1 MPESHDNL
9 YSESVDLHRKFGG
22 KVEIRSKVPL
32 VNQHDLSLAYTPGVA
47 RVCELIAKDPSLA
60 WSLTIKKNTIGIVTD
75 GSAVLGLGNIG
86 PEAALPVMEGKAIL
100 FREFAGVDAIPLCL
114 ATQDVDE
121 IVTAVRAMAPGLGG
135 INLEDISAPRCFE
148 VEKRLQDLGIPVFH
162 DDQHGTAIVVQAAL
176 INAARALKRPFPS
189 LNVVVSGAGAA
200 GRAIAHL
207 LTCFTED
214 DAIGLACTAI
224 KDVVVCDSKGAIYA
238 GRPGNTEAKEM
249 LAQKTNR
256 SKKSGT
262 LPEMLKGANVFV
274 GVSRGDIL
282 KKEDIEGMAE
292 DPIVLALAN
301 PVPEIH
307 PEIALEAGAAI
318 VGTGRS
324 DYPNQVNNV
333 LAFPGIFRG
342 ALDVRAP
349 RITYGMKLAA
359 AQALADSVENP
370 TRELILPNALD
381 RSVGPRV
388 AKAVAKAWTDYLRL
402 KAMED

>member
-1 MPESHDNL
+1 MSDSREDT
-9 YSESVDLHRKFGG
+9 YTESVEMHRKYGG

-32 VNQHDLSLAYTPGVA
+32 ENQHDLSLAYTPGVA

-60 WSLTIKKNTIGIVTD
+60 RELTIKKNTIGIVTD

-100 FREFAGVDAIPLCL
+100 FREFAQVDAIPLCL
-114 ATQDVDE
+114 GTQNVDE
-121 IVTAVRAMAPGLGG
+121 IVTAVKAMAPGLGG
-135 INLEDISAPRCFE
+135 INLEDIAAPRCFE
-148 VEKRLQDLGIPVFH
+148 IEAQLQDLGIPVFH

-176 INAARALKRPFPS
+176 INAARALNKPYTS
-189 LNVVVSGAGAA
+189 LEVVISGAGAA

-207 LTCFTED
+207 LTCFTEED
-214 DAIGLACTAI
+214 SVGLSCTAI

-238 GRPGNTEAKEM
+238 GREGNSDVKES

-256 SKKSGT
+256 AGKKGS
-262 LPEMLKGANVFV
+262 LKDVLKGANVFI
-274 GVSRGDIL
+274 GVSKGNIL
-282 KKEDIEGMAE
+282 DKEAIESMAD

-301 PVPEIH
+301 PTPEVH
-307 PEIALEAGAAI
+307 PDIATAAGAGI

-342 ALDVRAP
+342 ALDAGAT

-359 AQALADSVENP
+359 ANALADSVETP
-370 TRELILPNALD
+370 AKDHILPNALD

-388 AKAVAKAWTDYLRL
+388 AKAVAKAWHDLQRL
-402 KAMED
+402 KEAE